1 MVLLRKV
8 CTDHVNEE
16 QDTRSLRGV
25 NVRRVRELTMGLRGV
40 RVIAFGFRRSSA
52 AAGDPTDAPGMDAWN

>member
-1 MVLLRKV
+1 
-8 CTDHVNEE
+8 
-16 QDTRSLRGV
+16 
-25 NVRRVRELTMGLRGV
+25 MGLRGV